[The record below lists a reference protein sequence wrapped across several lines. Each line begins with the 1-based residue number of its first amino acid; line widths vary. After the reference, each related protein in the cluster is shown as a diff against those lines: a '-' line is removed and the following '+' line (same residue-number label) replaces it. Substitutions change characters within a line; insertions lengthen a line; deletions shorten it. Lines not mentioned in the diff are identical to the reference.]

1 MDAALEAEIQQKHTA
16 ETILAMRRWTDKL
29 ISFRLTRP
37 AAYRFA
43 AGQFARLG
51 LPLEQGGQV
60 WRAYSMCS
68 AEHDDFL
75 DFYSIVVPEGQ
86 FSSRLARL
94 QPGGQVMLDK
104 RAMGFFQADR
114 LPDGRDLWLLAT
126 GTGIA
131 PYLSILQQPEVWRR
145 FERIA
150 LVHCVR
156 ETAELSFQDEIAAL
170 RDHPL
175 WHEHGHKLQYLPVA
189 TRDAPA
195 GMLGQRI
202 PALLDNGELAARA
215 GMAMTPEH
223 SRFMLCGNPK
233 MVEDT
238 HRQLMKMGY
247 RMTRQNAPG
256 HIVLENGW

>member
-1 MDAALEAEIQQKHTA
+1 MDAALEAEIQQKYTV
-16 ETILAMRRWTDKL
+16 ETITDIRRWTDKL
-29 ISFRLTRP
+29 IGFRLTRP
-37 AAYRFA
+37 AGFRFA

-51 LPLEQGGQV
+51 LPLEGGGQV

-68 AEHDDFL
+68 AEYDEFL
-75 DFYSIVVPEGQ
+75 DFYSIVVPDGQ
-86 FSSRLARL
+86 FSSRLARM
-94 QPGGQVMLDK
+94 QAGGEVMLDK

-114 LPDGRDLWLLAT
+114 LPDGADLWMLAT

-131 PYLSILQQPEVWRR
+131 PYLSILKQPEVWQR
-145 FERIA
+145 FERIVLA
-150 LVHCVR
+150 HCVR
-156 ETAELSFQDEIAAL
+156 EAAELSFQDEIAAL
-170 RDHPL
+170 REHPL
-175 WHEHGHKLQYLPVA
+175 WGEHGHKLQYLPVV

-195 GMLGQRI
+195 GMLNRRL
-202 PALLDNGELAARA
+202 PVLLDSGELAARA
-215 GMAMTPEH
+215 GVEMAPEH

-238 HRQLMKMGY
+238 HRQLIKMGY

>member
-1 MDAALEAEIQQKHTA
+1 MDAALEAEMQQKYTT
-16 ETILAMRRWTDKL
+16 ETITDMKRWTDKL

-37 AAYRFA
+37 AGFRFA
-43 AGQFARLG
+43 PGQFARLG
-51 LPLEQGGQV
+51 LPLETGGQV

-68 AEHDDFL
+68 AAYDEHL
-75 DFYSIVVPEGQ
+75 EFYSIVVPEGQ
-86 FSSRLARL
+86 FSSRLALL

-104 RAMGFFQADR
+104 RAMGFFEADR

-131 PYLSILQQPEVWRR
+131 PYLSILKQPEVWQR
-145 FERIA
+145 FERIVLA
-150 LVHCVR
+150 HCVR
-156 ETAELSFQDEIAAL
+156 EAEELSFQNEIAEL

-175 WHEHGHKLQYLPVA
+175 WGEHGGKLQYLPVV
-189 TRDAPA
+189 TRNAPA
-195 GMLGQRI
+195 GMLSQRI
-202 PALLDNGELAARA
+202 PALLESGELAARA
-215 GMAMTPEH
+215 GLTMSPEH